1 MATKNDTLHHPD
13 HYTLVGGGDHRR
25 LGVLDLLHG
34 LREGGNMPRAICR
47 FNTSY
52 VLLLGPWSAPVKGL
66 GRGYSLADAPNHS
79 GQHAVV
85 GGGDHRHLDAPQLP
99 SLRGGGGAQVK
110 SGLSLLNVCQAKG
123 QLHGGLHP
131 HLHLPLHEGGIP
143 TL

>member
-66 GRGYSLADAPNHS
+66 GSGYSLADAPNHS

-85 GGGDHRHLDAPQLP
+85 GGGDHQLLDAPQLP
-99 SLRGGGGAQVK
+99 SLRGGGGRTSEVWAK
-110 SGLSLLNVCQAKG
+110 FTKCLSGQR
-123 QLHGGLHP
+123 
-131 HLHLPLHEGGIP
+131 P
-143 TL
+143 TSRGTPSTSPPPPA